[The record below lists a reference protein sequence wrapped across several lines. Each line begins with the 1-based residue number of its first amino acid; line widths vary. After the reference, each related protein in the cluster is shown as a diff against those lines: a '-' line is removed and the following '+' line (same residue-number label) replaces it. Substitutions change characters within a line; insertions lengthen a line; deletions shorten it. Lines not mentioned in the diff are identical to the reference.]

1 MQKVLDFLD
10 NIEELEPVL
19 RKYLKQKL
27 KTRKPDKGIVLLH
40 EGEVAD
46 EISFIEKGVIRGFR
60 TMKNDTEKT
69 SWFMRD
75 GDVFISI
82 RSFLTRKPATETI
95 QTLEPCIIHSLTYEE
110 YKKALDLSPSFHRHR
125 AELLEKYYL
134 LSEER
139 EHMRQQKHKIDRF
152 RFLLEH
158 YRDLINRVPDKLLA
172 SFIDTTPEYFSYLK
186 RRFNNGR

>member
-1 MQKVLDFLD
+1 MEKVINFLD
-10 NIEELEPVL
+10 HIALLEPGL
-19 RKYLKQKL
+19 RAYLIDKL
-27 KTRKPDKGIVLLH
+27 RTKHLDKDVILLR
-40 EGEVAD
+40 EGDIAD
-46 EISFIEKGVIRGFR
+46 EICFIEKGVIRGFR

-69 SWFMRD
+69 SWFMRE

-95 QTLEPCIIHSLTYEE
+95 HTLEPCIIHRLLYAELKRAYEL
-110 YKKALDLSPSFHRHR
+110 YPSFHRHR

-139 EHMRQQKHKIDRF
+139 EHMRQQKSKIDRF

-158 YRDLINRVPDKLLA
+158 YPDLINRVPDKYLA
-172 SFIDTTPEYFSYLK
+172 SFIDTTPQYFSDLK
-186 RRFNNGR
+186 RRFENGL

>member
-1 MQKVLDFLD
+1 MEKVIAFLD
-10 NIEELEPVL
+10 RIDPLEPGL
-19 RKYLKQKL
+19 ALYLKDKL
-27 KTRKPDKGIVLLH
+27 KTKRPDKGSILLR
-40 EGEVAD
+40 EGDIAD

-60 TMKNDTEKT
+60 TIKNDTEKT
-69 SWFMRD
+69 SWFMRE

-95 QTLEPCIIHSLTYEE
+95 QTLEPCIIHRLTYAELKWAYE
-110 YKKALDLSPSFHRHR
+110 KYPSFHRHR

-139 EHMRQQKHKIDRF
+139 EHMRQQKSKIDRF

-158 YRDLINRVPDKLLA
+158 YPDLINRVPDKYLA
-172 SFIDTTPEYFSYLK
+172 SFIDTTPQYFSDLK
-186 RRFNNGR
+186 RRSENGL